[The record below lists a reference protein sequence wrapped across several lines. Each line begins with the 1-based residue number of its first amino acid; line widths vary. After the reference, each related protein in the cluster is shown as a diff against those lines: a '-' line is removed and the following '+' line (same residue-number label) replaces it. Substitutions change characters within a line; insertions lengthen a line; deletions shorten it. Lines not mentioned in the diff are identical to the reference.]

1 MLLIVVCL
9 AGGSVL
15 LIVFCFGRG
24 IRVVHRLLF
33 WEGDPSCSSVFVL
46 GGGSLLLI
54 DLFVLGGGSM
64 RCSTF
69 FVLGGGS
76 VLLIVVFFGR
86 GSVLFIVFF
95 VLGGGSVLLI
105 IFLFWEGDPCCS

>member
-1 MLLIVVCL
+1 M
-9 AGGSVL
+9 L

-54 DLFVLGGGSM
+54 VLFVLGGGYM
-64 RCSTF
+64 LLNVVCFERGFRVAHRF
-69 FVLGGGS
+69 FVLGEGS
-76 VLLIVVFFGR
+76 LLLIAACF
-86 GSVLFIVFF
+86 
-95 VLGGGSVLLI
+95 
-105 IFLFWEGDPCCS
+105 

>member
-1 MLLIVVCL
+1 M
-9 AGGSVL
+9 L

-46 GGGSLLLI
+46 GGGSLLRI
-54 DLFVLGGGSM
+54 VLFVLGGGSM
-64 RCSTF
+64 LFNVVCFEREFRVAHRF

-76 VLLIVVFFGR
+76 VL
-86 GSVLFIVFF
+86 FIVFCF
-95 VLGGGSVLLI
+95 GSGIRVAYPFLI
-105 IFLFWEGDPCCS
+105 